1 MKGREQEQP
10 SDDDEGDVD
19 DDDNLEVEGLILVK
33 SRERTQ
39 LEVTPE
45 SVGRL
50 QDIHMENF
58 NRRTD
63 HNGKFQECEVVS
75 METAEGEL
83 LYILPCSVIDRVS
96 SRNFHGLLPDFP
108 RRRPRCDIRGRPASP
123 RCLSVFFCPE
133 EKPATS
139 QLIID

>member
-1 MKGREQEQP
+1 VKGREQEQP

-50 QDIHMENF
+50 QDIHIENF
-58 NRRTD
+58 NRKTD
-63 HNGKFQECEVVS
+63 HNGKFRDWDEVVS

-83 LYILPCSVIDRVS
+83 LYILPCSVIDS
-96 SRNFHGLLPDFP
+96 LLPEFP
-108 RRRPRCDIRGRPASP
+108 RSP
-123 RCLSVFFCPE
+123 PGFSKTAAE
-133 EKPATS
+133 M
-139 QLIID
+139 